1 MTTFGGVVLDASL
14 TALLAA
20 NGGLADCHEN
30 VNQAGVIYKIRFP
43 PAAPLQLQLADGVRL
58 AALAP
63 DLGEMA
69 PDRIVLRGNDNDGGA
84 YKVIIPS
91 TVHLTPRA
99 IDANIRHIG
108 ALYVGVP
115 GDLEMQSSL
124 FIF

>member
-1 MTTFGGVVLDASL
+1 MAAFGGVVLDASL

-30 VNQAGVIYKIRFP
+30 VDRAGVIYKIRFP
-43 PAAPLQLQLADGVRL
+43 PAALELQLADGMRL

-69 PDRIVLRGNDNDGGA
+69 ADRIVLRGNDNDGGA

-99 IDANIRHIG
+99 IAAKIRHIG
-108 ALYVGVP
+108 ALDVGVP